1 MYFHQEIEWVSF
13 NGGNNKIFAA
23 NLGVDHCPYSKP
35 LKFGKLAKFHYG
47 VMKML
52 EEERYVYD
60 FLVTLDSD
68 MLMIKPGFSEFLD
81 QTMVESAYM
90 GANFQKII

>member
-1 MYFHQEIEWVSF
+1 MVLF

-23 NLGVDHCPYSKP
+23 NQGVDHCPYSRP
-35 LKFGKLAKFHYG
+35 LKLGKLANFHYG

-52 EEERYVYD
+52 EEEQYEYD

-81 QTMVESAYM
+81 YTMAEFRVYGSKLPK
-90 GANFQKII
+90 N

>member
-1 MYFHQEIEWVSF
+1 MGEITRLS
-13 NGGNNKIFAA
+13 AA

-35 LKFGKLAKFHYG
+35 LKFGKLADFHYG

-52 EEERYVYD
+52 EEEQYEYD

-68 MLMIKPGFSEFLD
+68 M
-81 QTMVESAYM
+81 
-90 GANFQKII
+90 